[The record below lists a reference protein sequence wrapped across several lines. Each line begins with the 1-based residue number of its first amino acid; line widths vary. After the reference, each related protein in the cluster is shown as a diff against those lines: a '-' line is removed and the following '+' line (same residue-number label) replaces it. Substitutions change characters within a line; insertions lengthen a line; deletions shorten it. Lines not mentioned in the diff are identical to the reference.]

1 MDIYQAGR
9 RYTFTFLSLL
19 KKATVVAETS
29 RTIYFSASVNLFFI
43 LFTKISPSITPNTYR
58 PISKQSFECFI
69 FIIVFLF
76 CRLSFSL
83 DIQWF
88 RQIAHVSVVAFIG
101 KYFVFLLLPV
111 PESLKSMLHAP
122 PCHNDVS
129 RHPVTCNMQKFWLED
144 TLVCIRLAF
153 GTLNSSTAT
162 LGYIGRSHPNWV
174 MGKCWKSKLR

>member
-1 MDIYQAGR
+1 MHQAGR

-19 KKATVVAETS
+19 KKATVVAETT

-88 RQIAHVSVVAFIG
+88 RQIAHVSVVYW
-101 KYFVFLLLPV
+101 KYFIFLVLPV
-111 PESLKSMLHAP
+111 PESLKAMLHAP
-122 PCHNDVS
+122 PCHNNVS
-129 RHPVTCNMQKFWLED
+129 RYPVTCNMKKFWLED
-144 TLVCIRLAF
+144 SLICIRLAF

-162 LGYIGRSHPNWV
+162 LGYIGWLHPNLV
-174 MGKCWKSKLR
+174 MRRCWKSKLR

>member
-1 MDIYQAGR
+1 MHQAGR

-19 KKATVVAETS
+19 KKATVVAETT

-69 FIIVFLF
+69 FIVVFLF

-88 RQIAHVSVVAFIG
+88 RQIAHVSVVNW
-101 KYFVFLLLPV
+101 KYFIFLVLPV
-111 PESLKSMLHAP
+111 PESLKAMLHAP
-122 PCHNDVS
+122 PCHNNVS
-129 RHPVTCNMQKFWLED
+129 RYPVTCNMKKF
-144 TLVCIRLAF
+144 
-153 GTLNSSTAT
+153 
-162 LGYIGRSHPNWV
+162 
-174 MGKCWKSKLR
+174 

>member
-1 MDIYQAGR
+1 MHQAGR
-9 RYTFTFLSLL
+9 RYTFTLLSLL
-19 KKATVVAETS
+19 KKATVVAETT

-69 FIIVFLF
+69 FIVVFLF

-88 RQIAHVSVVAFIG
+88 RQIAHVSVVSFIG
-101 KYFVFLLLPV
+101 NILYSFSVLPV
-111 PESLKSMLHAP
+111 PESLKAMLHAP
-122 PCHNDVS
+122 PCHNNVS
-129 RHPVTCNMQKFWLED
+129 CYPVTCNMKKFWLED
-144 TLVCIRLAF
+144 TLICIRLAF

-162 LGYIGRSHPNWV
+162 LGYIGWLRPNWV
-174 MGKCWKSKLR
+174 MRRCWKSKLR